1 VATDL
6 ATRIDQLRATLR
18 SGRSVNVN
26 SKTIKSDIIQL
37 AKEYFQNV
45 RPQVSSSIPEK
56 ALQTYDAYWQDL
68 VRLAHGNN
76 SRRSY
81 IRLLTALKK
90 ATVEINVSQ
99 IIQSGPESAG
109 QEAVYTDAEAVLVY
123 TLERLA
129 PSAAQSYQQAIQDLA
144 APVQRLSYR
153 GTATD
158 LREAFRDVLDQLAPD
173 ATVMQQSDFA
183 LEKGQTQ
190 STMKQKVR
198 FILRSRGKSSTH
210 RAVAEKSVE
219 LIEALSGDIARA
231 FYNRASLS
239 THVET
244 TYSEA
249 RQLKRY
255 VDTLLFDLL
264 EIR

>member
-6 ATRIDQLRATLR
+6 ATKIDQLLATLR
-18 SGRSVNVN
+18 GGRSINVN
-26 SKTIKSDIIQL
+26 SRTLKSGVIEV
-37 AKEYFQNV
+37 AKDYFQNV
-45 RPQVSSSIPEK
+45 RPEISSSLPAET
-56 ALQTYDAYWQDL
+56 LQVYDALWQDL

-81 IRLLTALKK
+81 VKLLAALKRN
-90 ATVEINVSQ
+90 TVEINVHR
-99 IIQSGPESAG
+99 IILSGVAPET
-109 QEAVYTDAEAVLVY
+109 QEAVYTDAEAVLVA
-123 TLERLA
+123 TLEQLI

-144 APVQRLSYR
+144 APVTRLSYR

-158 LREAFRDVLDQLAPD
+158 LREAFRDTLDQLAPD
-173 ATVMQQSDFA
+173 AAVMQQDGFS
-183 LEKGQTQ
+183 LVKGQTQ
-190 STMKQKVR
+190 PTMKQKVR
-198 FILRSRGKSSTH
+198 FILRSRGKGSTP

-231 FYNRASLS
+231 FYDRASLS

-244 TYSEA
+244 TYGEA
-249 RQLKRY
+249 CRLKRY

>member
-6 ATRIDQLRATLR
+6 ATKIDQLLATLR
-18 SGRSVNVN
+18 SGKSINVT
-26 SKTIKSDIIQL
+26 SKTIKSGVIDV
-37 AKEYFQNV
+37 AKDYFQNI
-45 RPQVSSSIPEK
+45 RPEISSSLPEK
-56 ALQTYDAYWQDL
+56 TLQVYDAQWQDL

-81 IRLLTALKK
+81 VKLLTALKK
-90 ATVEINVSQ
+90 ATVEINVTR
-99 IIQSGPESAG
+99 IILSGVAPEA
-109 QEAVYTDAEAVLVY
+109 QEAVYTDAEAVLVN
-123 TLERLA
+123 TLEQLA

-158 LREAFRDVLDQLAPD
+158 LREAFRDTLDQLAPD
-173 ATVMQQSDFA
+173 TVVMQQDGFA
-183 LEKGQTQ
+183 LEKGQMQ
-190 STMKQKVR
+190 PTMKQKVR
-198 FILRSRGKSSTH
+198 FILRSRGKGSTP

-244 TYSEA
+244 TYGEA

>member
-1 VATDL
+1 M
-6 ATRIDQLRATLR
+6 TRIDQLLATLR

-26 SKTIKSDIIQL
+26 SKSIKAGIIGV
-37 AKEYFQNV
+37 AKDYFQSV
-45 RPQVSSSIPEK
+45 RPTLTSELSDTSVRS
-56 ALQTYDAYWQDL
+56 YDAQWQSL

-76 SRRSY
+76 SSRSY
-81 IRLLTALKK
+81 VRLLTALKK
-90 ATVEINVSQ
+90 ATVEINVNR
-99 IIQSGPESAG
+99 IVISGSGLADECV
-109 QEAVYTDAEAVLVY
+109 VYTEAEATLVA
-123 TLERLA
+123 TLDKLA
-129 PSAAQSYQQAIQDLA
+129 PSASCSYQQAIQDLA
-144 APVQRLSYR
+144 AAEQRLSYR

-158 LREAFRDVLDQLAPD
+158 LREAFRDTLDQLAPD
-173 ATVMQQSDFA
+173 VAVTQQDGFA

-190 STMKQKVR
+190 PTMKQKVR
-198 FILRSRGKSSTH
+198 FILRSRGKGATQRSL
-210 RAVAEKSVE
+210 AEKSVE

-239 THVET
+239 THKRTDLDET
-244 TYSEA
+244 

>member
-1 VATDL
+1 VATDPATKIHQLL
-6 ATRIDQLRATLR
+6 AALR
-18 SGRSVNVN
+18 SGKSINVN
-26 SKTIKSDIIQL
+26 SKTIKSAVIEA
-37 AKEYFQNV
+37 AKDYFQNV
-45 RPQVSSSIPEK
+45 RPEISSSLPERT
-56 ALQTYDAYWQDL
+56 LHVYDAQWQDL

-81 IRLLTALKK
+81 IKLLTALKK
-90 ATVEINVSQ
+90 ATVEINVSR
-99 IIQSGPESAG
+99 IILSGVGPETHG
-109 QEAVYTDAEAVLVY
+109 AVYTASEAALVH
-123 TLERLA
+123 TLQQLA

-144 APVQRLSYR
+144 APNQRLSYR
-153 GTATD
+153 GTASD
-158 LREAFRDVLDQLAPD
+158 LREAFRDTLDQLAPD
-173 ATVMQQSDFA
+173 AAVMEQEGFA

-190 STMKQKVR
+190 PTMKQKVR
-198 FILRSRGKSSTH
+198 FILRSRGKGSTH

-239 THVET
+239 AHIET
-244 TYSEA
+244 THSEA
-249 RQLKRY
+249 CQLKRY